1 MSITIEEVVQQ
12 IDDWRNKQVKITEMT
27 WRLDQ

>member
-12 IDDWRNKQVKITEMT
+12 IDDWRNKQVKIHRDDR
-27 WRLDQ
+27 RLDQ